1 MTMVHSLVYLKRFNM
16 CVKCG
21 NKKCDDCNPSCYN
34 PDSSSSL
41 IYDGPKFECAGNF
54 TISPGDSLNDTLNT
68 LFQAAC
74 IAAGNGGNFSIQ
86 RPTLEEGGYV
96 RVILPAL
103 VPVSE
108 YIENV
113 VIDRNLCSEDVI
125 VSWVG
130 LPPEIVQVPLD
141 PATYVGNSSTIIL
154 PWSRGWAPVL
164 TVPVGVPAGT
174 YSAILRLTTAS
185 CGIVNLNVQIEV
197 S

>member
-1 MTMVHSLVYLKRFNM
+1 MVHSLVYLKRFNM

-41 IYDGPKFECAGNF
+41 VYDGPKFECAGNF

-74 IAAGNGGNFSIQ
+74 IGAGSGGNFAIQ
-86 RPTLEEGGYV
+86 LPRLEEGNYV

-103 VPVSE
+103 VPVAE
-108 YIENV
+108 YIETV

-130 LPPEIVQVPLD
+130 LPVEIVQVPLP
-141 PATYVGNSSTIIL
+141 PASYPGKSSTLEL
-154 PWSRGWAPVL
+154 PWSIGNAPVL
-164 TVPVGVPAGT
+164 TVPVGVPVGN
-174 YSAILRLTTAS
+174 YSAILRFTTTL
-185 CGIVNLNVQIEV
+185 CGIIDLNVQIDV